1 MEAADEGRQPPDA
14 ELVSRCLGGDI
25 DAFQALAER
34 YYRPVGAFVLKRVG
48 RPDVAEDLVQE
59 TFLEAYGALKR
70 GTRPEYFSS
79 WLFGVAHHRCGKWLR
94 RKRPALFAADNP
106 PEVAAPSAAEL
117 HEELEEQQKRLAA
130 LEGGVAEL
138 PEEARRLLEMK
149 HRQGKTCEQI
159 AGELGRPVG
168 TVKSLLSRTY
178 KALRARL
185 GGGAP

>member
-1 MEAADEGRQPPDA
+1 
-14 ELVSRCLGGDI
+14 
-25 DAFQALAER
+25 
-34 YYRPVGAFVLKRVG
+34 
-48 RPDVAEDLVQE
+48 
-59 TFLEAYGALKR
+59 
-70 GTRPEYFSS
+70 
-79 WLFGVAHHRCGKWLR
+79 
-94 RKRPALFAADNP
+94 
-106 PEVAAPSAAEL
+106 L

-130 LEGGVAEL
+130 LEGGLAEL